1 MNVAIETTHR
11 HQLLDHLFVLGAWV
25 VVCLVLFVNLG
36 AAPLTDLDEGAFSEA
51 TREMMAR
58 GDFISPWLLD
68 APRFDKP
75 VLIHW
80 LQMAAFSVT
89 GFTSYGARLPSA
101 LMGLVWVGGIA
112 GWAYLIASR
121 LVPNLRA
128 QVYGWAVLIAGT
140 CLGIPAMSRAATA
153 DATLNAFLVLTLFCL
168 WRALWPSK
176 ETESGRLWMRL
187 AAIFVGLGLLTKGPI
202 AILVPVAASLIGAA
216 ACGSQVLKR
225 WLRLASDPV
234 AWGIALLIAAPWY
247 LLQFQAQGM
256 AFVQGFLGLH
266 NLGRF
271 TSTMHG
277 FSAGPVY
284 YPAWILIATLPWT
297 IPTLMTFLEVWGT
310 SERGRLLRSP
320 ELRMAWA
327 VFVFVLVFFSFSA
340 TKLPHYGFYGLSGL
354 VVLVSLWTAISLQGK
369 GRLLRVGLLLSL
381 LTASLTVAL
390 TPQWLP
396 AVAVSVRDPYYAVV
410 LSEAFAAMQGQQ
422 LIFGALGL
430 LALGGFV
437 LGLRMLRGG
446 VLMLSLTA
454 TMGVYGLIVPSIMES
469 LRNPIAGV
477 AKVIRA
483 SSPVSESS
491 NSDLTSKPRRIITWR
506 LTAPSLSFAAQRVIP
521 AGEPVGGDW
530 VIMPAHLINDLP
542 LTATSTVRVL
552 YQRTGVT
559 LLEIVDS
566 SHPKTRHRNTGRT
579 YE

>member
-1 MNVAIETTHR
+1 MTNTAHR
-11 HQLLDHLFVLGAWV
+11 PQLSDHLFILGAWV
-25 VVCLVLFVNLG
+25 VVCLVLFVSLG

-112 GWAYLIASR
+112 GWAYMVVSR
-121 LVPNLRA
+121 MLPDLRL

-153 DATLNAFLVLTLFCL
+153 DATLNTCLVLTLLCL
-168 WRALWPSK
+168 WRALWPAK
-176 ETESGRLWMRL
+176 ETESGRLWIRL

-202 AILVPVAASLIGAA
+202 AILVPAAASLVGAA
-216 ACGSQVLKR
+216 ACGSQMFKR
-225 WLRLASDPV
+225 WLRLAFDPV
-234 AWGIALLIAAPWY
+234 AWGIALLIATPWY
-247 LLQFQAQGM
+247 LLQFQAQGT

-277 FSAGPVY
+277 FSAGPLY

-297 IPTLMTFLEVWGT
+297 IPTLMTLLGVWGT
-310 SERGRLLRSP
+310 GERGRLLRSP

-327 VFVFVLVFFSFSA
+327 LFVFVVIFFSFSA

-354 VVLVSLWTAISLQGK
+354 VVLVSVWTASTLQSK
-369 GRLLRVGLLLSL
+369 ARLLRAALLLTL
-381 LTASLTVAL
+381 LAAGLVIGL

-396 AVAVSVRDPYYAVV
+396 MVSASVRDPYYAVV
-410 LSEAFAAMQGQQ
+410 LSDAVAAMQGQQ
-422 LIFGALGL
+422 LIFEALGC
-430 LALGGFV
+430 LALGGFI

-446 VLMLSLTA
+446 VLMLSLA
-454 TMGVYGLIVPSIMES
+454 AAVGVYGLVVPAIMQS
-469 LRNPIAGV
+469 LRNPITEI
-477 AKVIRA
+477 AKIIRTSSAA
-483 SSPVSESS
+483 SGSTD
-491 NSDLTSKPRRIITWR
+491 SDPTSKPRRIITWR

-521 AGEPVGGDW
+521 ADAPARGDW
-530 VIMPAHLINDLP
+530 VALHDKDVMAL
-542 LTATSTVRVL
+542 ATETNCKNPERL
-552 YQRTGVT
+552 VT
-559 LLEIVDS
+559 KIGLSLVS
-566 SHPKTRHRNTGRT
+566 CR
-579 YE
+579 

>member
-1 MNVAIETTHR
+1 MINTGHR
-11 HQLLDHLFVLGAWV
+11 TQLSDHLFILGAWAV
-25 VVCLVLFVNLG
+25 VGLVLFVNLG

-112 GWAYLIASR
+112 GWAYLVASR
-121 LVPNLRA
+121 LLPDLRL

-153 DATLNAFLVLTLFCL
+153 DATLNAFLVLTLLCL

-176 ETESGRLWMRL
+176 QTESGRLWMRL
-187 AAIFVGLGLLTKGPI
+187 AAVFVGLGLLTKGPI
-202 AILVPVAASLIGAA
+202 AILVPAAASLIGAA
-216 ACGSQVLKR
+216 ACGTQVSKR
-225 WLRLASDPV
+225 WLRLAFDPV

-277 FSAGPVY
+277 FSAGPFY

-297 IPTLMTFLEVWGT
+297 IPTLLTLLGVWG
-310 SERGRLLRSP
+310 SGERGRLLRSP
-320 ELRMAWA
+320 ELRMPWA

-354 VVLVSLWTAISLQGK
+354 IVLISLLVACCASK
-369 GRLLRVGLLLSL
+369 WLHRLMLFSSAVALSGLVGFLLIGEKLTLAGNLIKDPYYHAVMVVAFEQFSAEKLTFGAIVCSGLASILIGMRYYRAGLIGFVSLLSL
-381 LTASLTVAL
+381 TIYGFVVPKVMGTL
-390 TPQWLP
+390 
-396 AVAVSVRDPYYAVV
+396 RDPVV
-410 LSEAFAAMQGQQ
+410 EIAQ
-422 LIFGALGL
+422 
-430 LALGGFV
+430 V
-437 LGLRMLRGG
+437 LGSHPGR
-446 VLMLSLTA
+446 VVTWKLT
-454 TMGVYGLIVPSIMES
+454 I
-469 LRNPIAGV
+469 
-477 AKVIRA
+477 
-483 SSPVSESS
+483 
-491 NSDLTSKPRRIITWR
+491 
-506 LTAPSLSFAAQRVIP
+506 PSLSFYSHRVIRP
-521 AGEPVGGDW
+521 GLPQKGDW
-530 VIMPAHLINDLP
+530 VVLPSHLQENLGEEEQVTIKILFKQNG
-542 LTATSTVRVL
+542 LTLAERI
-552 YQRTGVT
+552 
-559 LLEIVDS
+559 E
-566 SHPKTRHRNTGRT
+566 
-579 YE
+579 

>member
-1 MNVAIETTHR
+1 VNR
-11 HQLLDHLFVLGAWV
+11 PQLSDHLFILGAWV
-25 VVCLVLFVNLG
+25 VVCLVLFVSLG

-58 GDFISPWLLD
+58 GDLISPWLLD

-112 GWAYLIASR
+112 GWAYMVASR
-121 LVPNLRA
+121 LLPDLRL
-128 QVYGWAVLIAGT
+128 QIYGWAVLIAGT

-153 DATLNAFLVLTLFCL
+153 DATLNAFLVLTLLFL
-168 WRALWPSK
+168 WRALWPLRES
-176 ETESGRLWMRL
+176 ESGRLWVRL

-202 AILVPVAASLIGAA
+202 AILVPAMASLIGVA
-216 ACGSQVLKR
+216 ACGSRVLKR
-225 WLRLASDPV
+225 WLRLTFDPV

-277 FSAGPVY
+277 FSAGPFY

-297 IPTLMTFLEVWGT
+297 IPTLMTLLGVWGT
-310 SERGRLLRSP
+310 GERGRLLRMP

-327 VFVFVLVFFSFSA
+327 FFVFVLVFFSFSA

-354 VVLVSLWTAISLQGK
+354 VVLVSVWTASALQSK
-369 GRLLRVGLLLSL
+369 ARLLRVGLLSTL
-381 LTASLTVAL
+381 LVASLAVGL

-396 AVAVSVRDPYYAVV
+396 AVTVSVRDPYYAVV
-410 LSEAFAAMQGQQ
+410 LSEAVAALQGQQ
-422 LIFGALGL
+422 LIFGALGCL
-430 LALGGFV
+430 TLGGFV

-446 VLMLSLTA
+446 VLMLSVA
-454 TMGVYGLIVPSIMES
+454 AAIGVQGLVVPTIMQS
-469 LRNPIAGV
+469 LRNPITEIAE
-477 AKVIRA
+477 VIRA
-483 SSPVSESS
+483 ANPASESP
-491 NSDLTSKPRRIITWR
+491 NSDPTSKPNRIITWR

-521 AGEPVGGDW
+521 AGEPVNGDW
-530 VIMPAHLINDLP
+530 VVLPTHLLAELEAQLQGSAVVLFQKTG
-542 LTATSTVRVL
+542 LTL
-552 YQRTGVT
+552 I
-559 LLEIVDS
+559 EIRDK
-566 SHPKTRHRNTGRT
+566 P
-579 YE
+579 

>member
-1 MNVAIETTHR
+1 VINPAHR
-11 HQLLDHLFVLGAWV
+11 PRLSDHLFILGAWAI
-25 VVCLVLFVNLG
+25 VCLVLFVSLG

-58 GDFISPWLLD
+58 GDLISPWLLD

-80 LQMAAFSVT
+80 LQMAAFSVS

-101 LMGLVWVGGIA
+101 LMGLIWVGGIA
-112 GWAYLIASR
+112 GWAYMVASR
-121 LVPNLRA
+121 LLPDLRL

-153 DATLNAFLVLTLFCL
+153 DATLNACLVLTLLCL

-202 AILVPVAASLIGAA
+202 AILVPAAASLVGAA
-216 ACGSQVLKR
+216 ACGAQVFKR
-225 WLRLASDPV
+225 WLQLTFDPV

-277 FSAGPVY
+277 FSAGPLY
-284 YPAWILIATLPWT
+284 YPVWMLIATLPWT
-297 IPTLMTFLEVWGT
+297 IPTLMTLLGVWG
-310 SERGRLLRSP
+310 SGERGRLLRSP

-354 VVLVSLWTAISLQGK
+354 VVLVSLWTASALQNKTPLLRASLLLTLLTISL
-369 GRLLRVGLLLSL
+369 
-381 LTASLTVAL
+381 AIAL

-396 AVAVSVRDPYYAVV
+396 AVSASVQDPYYAVV
-410 LSEAFAAMQGQQ
+410 LSEVVAAMQGQQ
-422 LIFGALGL
+422 LIFGALGC

-437 LGLRMLRGG
+437 LGLRVLQGG
-446 VLMLSLTA
+446 VLILSLTA
-454 TMGVYGLIVPSIMES
+454 AIGVYGLVVPTIMQS
-469 LRNPIAGV
+469 LRNPINEIAE
-477 AKVIRA
+477 VIRTARPA
-483 SSPVSESS
+483 SDSPSG
-491 NSDLTSKPRRIITWR
+491 DPTSTPNRIITWR

-521 AGEPVGGDW
+521 AGEPAKGDW
-530 VIMPAHLINDLP
+530 VVLPSHL
-542 LTATSTVRVL
+542 LTELNAQLQGSAVVL
-552 YQRTGVT
+552 FQKTGLT
-559 LLEIVDS
+559 LIEIRDK
-566 SHPKTRHRNTGRT
+566 P
-579 YE
+579 

>member
-1 MNVAIETTHR
+1 VITTTNR
-11 HQLLDHLFVLGAWV
+11 ARLSDHLFILGAWV

-89 GFTSYGARLPSA
+89 GFTPYGARLPSA

-112 GWAYLIASR
+112 GWAYLVANR
-121 LVPNLRA
+121 LLPNLRL

-153 DATLNAFLVLTLFCL
+153 DATLNAFLVLTLLFL

-176 ETESGRLWMRL
+176 ETESGRLWIRL
-187 AAIFVGLGLLTKGPI
+187 AAVFVGLGLLTKGPI
-202 AILVPVAASLIGAA
+202 AILVPAAASLIGAA
-216 ACGSQVLKR
+216 ACGSQVLRR
-225 WLRLASDPV
+225 WLRLAFDPV
-234 AWGIALLIAAPWY
+234 AWGLAMLIAAPWY
-247 LLQFQAQGM
+247 LLQFQAQGI

-277 FSAGPVY
+277 FSAGPLY

-297 IPTLMTFLEVWGT
+297 IPTLMTLLGVWST
-310 SERGRLLRSP
+310 DERGGRLLRMP

-354 VVLVSLWTAISLQGK
+354 VVLVSVWVAITLQSK
-369 GRLLRVGLLLSL
+369 AHLLRTGLLLTL
-381 LTASLTVAL
+381 LTVSLAVAL

-396 AVAVSVRDPYYAVV
+396 MVSASVRDPYYAVV
-410 LSEAFAAMQGQQ
+410 LSEAVAALQGKQ
-422 LIFGALGL
+422 LIFSALGC

-437 LGLRMLRGG
+437 LGLRVLRGG
-446 VLMLSLTA
+446 VLILSLTA
-454 TMGVYGLIVPSIMES
+454 AIGVYGLVVPTIMQS
-469 LRNPIAGV
+469 LRNPISEIAGV
-477 AKVIRA
+477 IRTA
-483 SSPVSESS
+483 SAAPPLPSS
-491 NSDLTSKPRRIITWR
+491 ALASKPNRIITWR
-506 LTAPSLSFAAQRVIP
+506 LTAPSLSFAARRVIP
-521 AGEPVGGDW
+521 AGEPARGDW
-530 VIMPAHLINDLP
+530 VVLPDHL
-542 LTATSTVRVL
+542 LTELEAQLQGSAVVL
-552 YQRTGVT
+552 FQKTGLT
-559 LLEIVDS
+559 LIEIREK
-566 SHPKTRHRNTGRT
+566 P
-579 YE
+579 

>member
-1 MNVAIETTHR
+1 MIKTAHDAR
-11 HQLLDHLFVLGAWV
+11 LSDHLFTLGAWV
-25 VVCLVLFVNLG
+25 VVYLILFANLG

-51 TREMMAR
+51 TREMVAR

-89 GFTSYGARLPSA
+89 GFNSYGARLPSA
-101 LMGLVWVGGIA
+101 LMGLIWVGGIA
-112 GWAYLIASR
+112 GWAYMVASR
-121 LVPNLRA
+121 LLPDLRL
-128 QVYGWAVLIAGT
+128 QIYGWAVLIAGT

-153 DATLNAFLVLTLFCL
+153 DAALNAFLVLTLLFL

-176 ETESGRLWMRL
+176 ETESGRLWIRL
-187 AAIFVGLGLLTKGPI
+187 AAVFVGLGLLTKGPI
-202 AILVPVAASLIGAA
+202 AILVPAAASLIATA
-216 ACGSQVLKR
+216 ACGSHVLKR
-225 WLRLASDPV
+225 WLRLALDPV

-277 FSAGPVY
+277 FSAGPLY
-284 YPAWILIATLPWT
+284 YPAWILIATLHWT
-297 IPTLMTFLEVWGT
+297 IPTLMTLLGVWG
-310 SERGRLLRSP
+310 SGERGRLLRSP
-320 ELRMAWA
+320 ELRMPWA

-354 VVLVSLWTAISLQGK
+354 VVLVSIWTASTLQSK
-369 GRLLRVGLLLSL
+369 ARLLRAGLLLTL
-381 LTASLTVAL
+381 LAAGLAVAL

-396 AVAVSVRDPYYAVV
+396 MVSVSVRDPYYAVV
-410 LSEAFAAMQGQQ
+410 LSDAVAAMQGQQ
-422 LIFGALGL
+422 LIFGALGC

-446 VLMLSLTA
+446 VLVLSLTA
-454 TMGVYGLIVPSIMES
+454 AIGVYGRVVPTIMQS
-469 LRNPIAGV
+469 LRNPITEIAE
-477 AKVIRA
+477 VIRT
-483 SSPVSESS
+483 SSTASESP
-491 NSDLTSKPRRIITWR
+491 NSDPTAKPRRIITWR

-521 AGEPVGGDW
+521 AGEPAKGDW
-530 VIMPAHLINDLP
+530 VVLPSHL
-542 LTATSTVRVL
+542 LTELDAQLQGSAVVL
-552 YQRTGVT
+552 FQKTGLT
-559 LLEIVDS
+559 LIEIRD
-566 SHPKTRHRNTGRT
+566 KL
-579 YE
+579 

>member
-1 MNVAIETTHR
+1 MVLVPEPKNVEYKTVINPAHR
-11 HQLLDHLFVLGAWV
+11 ARLSDHLFILGAWA

-89 GFTSYGARLPSA
+89 GFTPYGARLPSA

-112 GWAYLIASR
+112 GWAYLVASR
-121 LVPNLRA
+121 LLPDLRL

-153 DATLNAFLVLTLFCL
+153 DATLNVFLVLTLLFL

-176 ETESGRLWMRL
+176 ETESGRLWIRL
-187 AAIFVGLGLLTKGPI
+187 AAVFVGLGLLTKGPI
-202 AILVPVAASLIGAA
+202 AILVPAVASLIGATT
-216 ACGSQVLKR
+216 CGSHVLKR
-225 WLRLASDPV
+225 WLRLAFDPV

-277 FSAGPVY
+277 FSAGPLY

-297 IPTLMTFLEVWGT
+297 IPTLMTLLGVLG
-310 SERGRLLRSP
+310 SGERGRLLRSP
-320 ELRMAWA
+320 ELHMAWA
-327 VFVFVLVFFSFSA
+327 LFVFVVIFFSFSA

-354 VVLVSLWTAISLQGK
+354 VVLVSVWTASTLQSK
-369 GRLLRVGLLLSL
+369 ARLLRAGLLLTL
-381 LTASLTVAL
+381 LATGLAVGLTL
-390 TPQWLP
+390 QWLP
-396 AVAVSVRDPYYAVV
+396 MVSASVRDPYYAVV
-410 LSEAFAAMQGQQ
+410 LSEAVAAMQGQQ
-422 LIFGALGL
+422 LIFSALGC

-437 LGLRMLRGG
+437 LGLRMFREG
-446 VLMLSLTA
+446 VLMLSLA
-454 TMGVYGLIVPSIMES
+454 AALGVYGLVVPTIMQS
-469 LRNPIAGV
+469 LRNPITEIAE
-477 AKVIRA
+477 VIRTSSTA
-483 SSPVSESS
+483 SDSPS
-491 NSDLTSKPRRIITWR
+491 SDLNSKPTRIITWR

-521 AGEPVGGDW
+521 AGEPARGDW
-530 VIMPAHLINDLP
+530 VVLPSHL
-542 LTATSTVRVL
+542 LTELGAQLQGSAVVL
-552 YQRTGVT
+552 FQKTGLT
-559 LLEIVDS
+559 LIEIRDK
-566 SHPKTRHRNTGRT
+566 P
-579 YE
+579 